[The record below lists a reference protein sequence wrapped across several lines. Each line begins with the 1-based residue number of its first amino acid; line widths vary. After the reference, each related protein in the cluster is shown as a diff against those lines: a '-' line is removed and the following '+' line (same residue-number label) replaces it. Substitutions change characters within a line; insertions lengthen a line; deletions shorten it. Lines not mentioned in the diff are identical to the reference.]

1 MTYIALNTPT
11 KIFSNFVNSIDKRNN
26 LLYTFCRTRTANVPV
41 EINPAKATH
50 QRTRTHNERL
60 VFRTIFERDRI
71 SRADVA
77 RVTGL
82 TRTTVSQ
89 VVDTLIRTKMVKEV
103 GTGKSTGGKSPIL
116 LSVPGNARQLIGVDL
131 GSTEFRGAIVN
142 LRGEIQYAL
151 TMPLEGRQ
159 GTEALERAF
168 QLIDALKR
176 HATSPLLG
184 IGVGAPGVID
194 PTKGSSVHWA
204 VNLSW
209 LDLPI
214 RALLKKRY
222 RVPVYVANDSHT
234 AVLAESFFG
243 QWRNVNLLV
252 VKVESGVSAGIFANG
267 ELWKGDGFGAG
278 EIGHVT
284 VAEAGPP
291 CHCGHVG
298 CLEAVVRIDAIVQRA
313 RTAARDSSGLLNQRA
328 PKLQMLT
335 FEDVVWAFEQD
346 DPTAANVVRDT
357 AHYLGRAL
365 ANLVAALNITH
376 IVIAGPVIK
385 FGPSF
390 LCDIR
395 ETMLSHS
402 LAHLAEGTLL
412 EFSTLG
418 QDIVILGASALLLND
433 VLGMSPAG

>member
-1 MTYIALNTPT
+1 MPAAMLMT
-11 KIFSNFVNSIDKRNN
+11 
-26 LLYTFCRTRTANVPV
+26 C
-41 EINPAKATH
+41 
-50 QRTRTHNERL
+50 
-60 VFRTIFERDRI
+60 
-71 SRADVA
+71 
-77 RVTGL
+77 
-82 TRTTVSQ
+82 
-89 VVDTLIRTKMVKEV
+89 
-103 GTGKSTGGKSPIL
+103 
-116 LSVPGNARQLIGVDL
+116 GV
-131 GSTEFRGAIVN
+131 
-142 LRGEIQYAL
+142 
-151 TMPLEGRQ
+151 
-159 GTEALERAF
+159 
-168 QLIDALKR
+168 
-176 HATSPLLG
+176 
-184 IGVGAPGVID
+184 
-194 PTKGSSVHWA
+194 KGSSVHWA

-243 QWRNVNLLV
+243 QWKNVNLLV

-284 VAEAGPP
+284 VQEDGPP

-298 CLEAVVRIDAIVQRA
+298 CLEAVARTDAIVQRA
-313 RTAARDSSGLLNQRA
+313 RTAARTAPGLLNQRA
-328 PKLQMLT
+328 PKLQTLT
-335 FEDVVWAFEQD
+335 FDDVVWAFGEN
-346 DPTAANVVRDT
+346 DPTTLGVVRDT
-357 AHYLGRAL
+357 ARYLGSAL
-365 ANLVAALNITH
+365 ANLVAALNIKH
-376 IVIAGPVIK
+376 IVIAGPVIQ

-412 EFSTLG
+412 DYSTLG

>member
-1 MTYIALNTPT
+1 M
-11 KIFSNFVNSIDKRNN
+11 
-26 LLYTFCRTRTANVPV
+26 

-50 QRTRTHNERL
+50 QRTRNHNERL
-60 VFRTIFERDRI
+60 VFRTIFDRDRI

-77 RVTGL
+77 RATGL

-89 VVDTLIRTKMVKEV
+89 VVDTLIRRKMVKEV

-116 LSVPGNARQLIGVDL
+116 LSVPSNARQLIGVDL

-151 TMPLEGRQ
+151 TMPLDGRQ
-159 GTEALERAF
+159 GTEALEHAYK
-168 QLIDALKR
+168 LIDALKQR
-176 HATSPLLG
+176 ATSPLLG

-222 RVPVYVANDSHT
+222 RLPVYVANDSHT

-243 QWRNVNLLV
+243 HWKNVNLLL
-252 VKVESGVSAGIFANG
+252 VKIESGVSAGIFANG

-284 VAEAGPP
+284 VAENGPP
-291 CHCGHVG
+291 CHCGHFG
-298 CLEAVVRIDAIVQRA
+298 CLEAVARTDAIVQRA
-313 RTAARDSSGLLNQRA
+313 RIATGQVPGLLNQRA
-328 PKLQMLT
+328 SKLETLT
-335 FEDVVWAFEQD
+335 FQDVVWAFGQND
-346 DPTAANVVRDT
+346 AATAAVVRDT
-357 AHYLGRAL
+357 AHYLGRAI
-365 ANLVAALNITH
+365 ANLVAALNIKH
-376 IVIAGPVIK
+376 IVIAGPVIE

-412 EFSTLG
+412 EYSTLG

-433 VLGMSPAG
+433 VLGMSPA